1 MPAIKTARTVWLVRA
16 GRKDKP
22 ENQEHFALKHNLAII
37 TYKRESDLRA
47 YRRST
52 DRQTEQKILAAMR
65 RKWDSEVNW
74 RHPRQCCQFAFQIEI
89 GDLVMLPLRFTR
101 PGKIAV
107 GKVVGD
113 YDYQPKNSKW
123 AKHCRPVE
131 WLSTTFP
138 RSLLRDG
145 AENPVVKSL
154 LNLAN
159 RQGTVDE
166 VNRKK
171 VDPRKAAEKLLSLL
185 AKDPSKI

>member
-22 ENQEHFALKHNLAII
+22 ENQEHFALKHNLALI
-37 TYKRESDLRA
+37 TYQQESDLRA

-89 GDLVMLPLRFTR
+89 GDLMLPLRFIH

-107 GKVVGD
+107 GKVVDG
-113 YDYQPKNSKW
+113 YDYRPQNSKW

-138 RSLLRDG
+138 LSLLRDG

-159 RQGTVDE
+159 LQGTVAE
-166 VNRKK
+166 VNCEN
-171 VDPRKAAEKLLSLL
+171 PREAAEKLLSLL
-185 AKDPSKI
+185 EDQPSR